1 MSLTPFSG
9 VRLLLLGARGEVR
22 SMSDKRAGP
31 TPLAVP
37 VHAQDHAQGPADA
50 PLTLVEYADYECPD
64 SRRAYPVV
72 KALLHRFG
80 PRLRFVFRHFPL
92 RQIHEFAEHAAEVA
106 EAAGAQGKY
115 WDMHDRLYE
124 RQFALDDVY
133 LIEYAA
139 DLGLDAARV
148 QRELESH
155 VHLARV
161 REDFTGGLAS
171 GVKGTPTFFVNGIR
185 FRGPWDDEKLAQAL
199 EQAGAAG

>member
-1 MSLTPFSG
+1 MSEPRT
-9 VRLLLLGARGEVR
+9 A
-22 SMSDKRAGP
+22 A
-31 TPLAVP
+31 THLATA
-37 VHAQDHAQGPADA
+37 VHAGDHVQGPASA

-64 SRRAYPVV
+64 SRRAWPIV
-72 KALLHRFG
+72 KALQRRFG

-115 WDMHDRLYE
+115 WEMHDRLYE

-148 QRELESH
+148 QRELETH
-155 VHLARV
+155 VHRAHV
-161 REDFTGGLAS
+161 RADIKDGLES
-171 GVKGTPTFFVNGIR
+171 GVKGTPTFFVNGVR
-185 FRGPWDDEKLAQAL
+185 FRGPWDEEKLSQAL
-199 EQAGAAG
+199 EQSGPTAA